1 MGLFD
6 HLFKPRPDDSVERVV
21 EAPLKASNLIEMREV
36 GAEAQPPPDP
46 AAVFLQPK
54 GYAPGA
60 TNPAVA
66 GQNQGFVPVLPA
78 ARRAPLPD
86 RKSSPPGVPPTAA
99 SHVVLMVGDV
109 LARIP
114 SAFLRPGPHDLK
126 RELRFRIADLFSDLT
141 RGRPV
146 IALSCIAE
154 QCPELF
160 HTPIGDADDR
170 AIRLPLQKLVEQV
183 GHLRSRMPAAPL
195 PVVPP
200 AARPPVPPSVV
211 APPPSEPPP
220 PSPPVADA
228 IVAPPL
234 PIPVPPPVVLPP
246 PPAPEMV
253 APIAPME
260 PPQVAELP
268 ESPVEIA
275 AEIPLVA
282 ASLPA
287 RPPEEVPATLR
298 GLTEPTIEL
307 SLAAIVAKVPREI
320 LAGVPPFIAD
330 NYRISLP
337 FQMIERQLGSGSV
350 AVSGALFWSVIPPL
364 LKHHFVLREDLP
376 VPIPLEEIFQNL
388 PVGGV
393 EENHRLES
401 RVGPAPSRPDAETP
415 FVLAPL
421 PVAENP
427 PELDHHLA
435 ESPFAPPIEPPAV
448 VAPIAPAPVDG
459 PLSPAPPAPAP
470 PAPPMVATPEMS
482 ATAEEAP
489 VLTASRPAE
498 FAPPSPANEMPDE
511 NRPAFVHLQPF
522 HTFNPPSP
530 AVDPAAEGI
539 TAQEAAVILGEAPVD
554 PAPASRS
561 PEIPSPAD
569 DNPDPAADSISL
581 PGVEF
586 AEPTGAM
593 PPPAQPPLSSPPS
606 EEAAPRFKV
615 LPTPE
620 SEPAPAAAPPAPDP
634 LEAFTPD
641 QPPPLKIEAPLPA
654 VAVLRATLPGP
665 QEDPV
670 FAAATINVQP
680 PKIFRPVVLAPPI
693 SGRVATPPVNLAP
706 TLAGSA
712 VAATGM
718 ISLAPSAELDSPPP
732 PQQPSAPAAPLPASP
747 PETAPAP
754 SPVAAPKA
762 PLPSVLRESAP
773 TLKNFVRQVFHL
785 PVAKPEPEIPDPASS
800 PLAEENHPPSTSP
813 PAPPVPSV
821 PEPPPFHLHLP
832 PVPKSVEAPPT
843 TEHAPPSLP
852 ISRFDQHSLQSLFMT
867 DETLDLHKVSRLS
880 AAFPGIQACI
890 IAAQGRTYS
899 AGNLPEGFDLS
910 ALRGLSPQVGAAA
923 DRLPI
928 GLLKNFTL
936 YGEQY
941 SVSFFERGSV
951 CLCAI
956 HRARS
961 FVPGVREKLV
971 AVVDELARG

>member
-21 EAPLKASNLIEMREV
+21 GAPLKASNLIEMREV

-60 TNPAVA
+60 THPAVA

-114 SAFLRPGPHDLK
+114 AAFLRPGPHDLK

-160 HTPIGDADDR
+160 HTPIGDADDM

-200 AARPPVPPSVV
+200 AARPPVPPPVV

-220 PSPPVADA
+220 PVPPIAEAV
-228 IVAPPL
+228 VAPSV

-253 APIAPME
+253 TPIASAGG
-260 PPQVAELP
+260 AELP
-268 ESPVEIA
+268 GSPVEIA
-275 AEIPLVA
+275 AEIPLA
-282 ASLPA
+282 PASVPA
-287 RPPEEVPATLR
+287 QPPEEVPAVR
-298 GLTEPTIEL
+298 PGPTEPTIEL
-307 SLAAIVAKVPREI
+307 SLAAIVAKVPREF

-350 AVSGALFWSVIPPL
+350 AISGPLFWSVIPPL

-401 RVGPAPSRPDAETP
+401 LVGPAPSRPDAETP

-427 PELDHHLA
+427 PELDRELA
-435 ESPFAPPIEPPAV
+435 EFPSAPTIEPPAV
-448 VAPIAPAPVDG
+448 VAPIAPPPVDG
-459 PLSPAPPAPAP
+459 PLSPA
-470 PAPPMVATPEMS
+470 PEMS

-489 VLTASRPAE
+489 VLAASRPAE
-498 FAPPSPANEMPDE
+498 FAAPSPANEMPDE

-530 AVDPAAEGI
+530 TVDPATEGI

-554 PAPASRS
+554 PAPASQS

-569 DNPDPAADSISL
+569 DHPEAAADPISL
-581 PGVEF
+581 PGVEC
-586 AEPTGAM
+586 AEPTGTM
-593 PPPAQPPLSSPPS
+593 PPPAPLPLTSPPA
-606 EEAAPRFKV
+606 EEEAPRFKV

-620 SEPAPAAAPPAPDP
+620 SDLAPAAAPPAPDP

-670 FAAATINVQP
+670 FAAATVNVQP

-706 TLAGSA
+706 TLAGTA

-718 ISLAPSAELDSPPP
+718 ISLAPSAEMHSPSPPLE
-732 PQQPSAPAAPLPASP
+732 PSAPAAPPPAAA

-785 PVAKPEPEIPDPASS
+785 PVAKHAPEIPDLAAS
-800 PLAEENHPPSTSP
+800 PLAEENHPSSPSP
-813 PAPPVPSV
+813 PAPPVPTT

-843 TEHAPPSLP
+843 HEHAPPALP

-867 DETLDLHKVSRLS
+867 EETLDLHKVSRLS

-890 IAAQGRTYS
+890 IAAQGKTYS
-899 AGNLPEGFDLS
+899 AGKLPEGFDLS

-961 FVPGVREKLV
+961 FIPGVREKLV

>member
-86 RKSSPPGVPPTAA
+86 RKSLPPSVPPSAT
-99 SHVVLMVGDV
+99 SHVVLLVGDV

-114 SAFLRPGPHDLK
+114 AAFLRPGPHDLK

-160 HTPIGDADDR
+160 HAPIGDADDM

-183 GHLRSRMPAAPL
+183 GNLRARRPATPL

-200 AARPPVPPSVV
+200 SARPPVPPPVV

-220 PSPPVADA
+220 PAPPIAET
-228 IVAPPL
+228 IVAPPV

-253 APIAPME
+253 APIAPAGG
-260 PPQVAELP
+260 AELP

-275 AEIPLVA
+275 AEIPLATAPV
-282 ASLPA
+282 PVQ
-287 RPPEEVPATLR
+287 RPEEVPAALR
-298 GLTEPTIEL
+298 GPTEPTIEL

-320 LAGVPPFIAD
+320 LAGAPPFIAD

-350 AVSGALFWSVIPPL
+350 AIPGTLFWSVIPPL
-364 LKHHFVLREDLP
+364 LKHHFVLREDLA

-401 RVGPAPSRPDAETP
+401 RVEPAPSRPDAETP

-427 PELDHHLA
+427 PELDPHLA
-435 ESPFAPPIEPPAV
+435 ESPSAPSIEPPAM
-448 VAPIAPAPVDG
+448 VAPIAPAP
-459 PLSPAPPAPAP
+459 
-470 PAPPMVATPEMS
+470 EMS
-482 ATAEEAP
+482 ATPEEAP

-498 FAPPSPANEMPDE
+498 SAPPSSVNEMPDE

-530 AVDPAAEGI
+530 AVDPATEGI

-569 DNPDPAADSISL
+569 DNPDPVADPISL

-606 EEAAPRFKV
+606 EEEALRFKV

-620 SEPAPAAAPPAPDP
+620 SEPAPASAPPAPDP

-641 QPPPLKIEAPLPA
+641 QPPPLKVEAPLPA
-654 VAVLRATLPGP
+654 VAVLRATLPSP

-670 FAAATINVQP
+670 FAAATVNVQP

-732 PQQPSAPAAPLPASP
+732 PLQLSAPAAPLPAPP
-747 PETAPAP
+747 PEAAPAP
-754 SPVAAPKA
+754 SPVAAPKT

-773 TLKNFVRQVFHL
+773 TLKNFVRQVLHL
-785 PVAKPEPEIPDPASS
+785 PVAKPEPEIPDLASS

-813 PAPPVPSV
+813 VPSA

-832 PVPKSVEAPPT
+832 PVPKSVEDAPT
-843 TEHAPPSLP
+843 HEHAPPALP

-867 DETLDLHKVSRLS
+867 EETLDLHKVSRLS

-890 IAAQGRTYS
+890 IAAQGKTYP